1 MNLLKTAATISG
13 LTLLSRIT
21 GLARETLTA
30 AYFGAGS
37 QTDAFFVAFRLP
49 NLLRRLFA
57 EGAFSQAFV
66 PVLGQIKAQKGESAA
81 LLLARHAALVLTAA
95 LALISVLAIVGAPI
109 LVWLMSGGFSGDTA
123 TFDLTVMLTRW
134 MFPYILMISLVALA
148 SGVLNTWSE
157 FKAPAFAPVLL
168 NVSFIGCAILLSPYL
183 SQPIWALA
191 IAVILGG
198 IAQLVLM
205 MVALKKTVSS
215 SKSIDASAALTR
227 NNDPIS
233 SDDTDIASWRAQ
245 RSNPWSL
252 RAAWNDEHVRR
263 VLRLMVPATLAV
275 SVAQVSLIINTHI
288 AARLQ
293 SGSVSWLSY
302 ADRLMEFPTALL
314 GVALGTV
321 LLPSLTKANS
331 EQNMV
336 RVNQLIDWG
345 LRLVI
350 LLAIP
355 AAVGLAVLA
364 IPLAAV
370 LFHYGRFDHQDLL
383 MTAQAMTGYSVGLV
397 GLIAIKVLAPG
408 FYAQQNIKTPVK
420 IALFTLVLTQ
430 LLNLALVPV
439 FAHAGLALATS
450 LAACAN
456 ALLLYRGLR
465 RRNVYTPTA
474 GWGSFTLKIILS
486 SLMMGLAIGVIALE
500 LDWSGLRHAPVL
512 RIVWLTALLLVA
524 AVVYFAVLRA
534 LGVRWVAF
542 LKKDVP

>member
-21 GLARETLTA
+21 GLIRETLTA

-66 PVLGQIKAQKGESAA
+66 PVLGKTRTEQGDEAA
-81 LLLARHAALVLTAA
+81 LLLARRCALLMAAILALVC
-95 LALISVLAIVGAPI
+95 LIAIIGAPV
-109 LVWLMSGGFSGDTA
+109 LVWMMSGGFGGDQQ
-123 TFDLTVMLTRW
+123 TFDLSVMLTRW

-148 SGVLNTWSE
+148 SGVLNTWSH

-168 NVSFIGCAILLSPYL
+168 NLSFIGAAILLTPYL
-183 SQPIWALA
+183 EEPIWALA

-198 IAQLVLM
+198 LAQLGLM
-205 MVALKKTVSS
+205 AIALQKILRPPKQNAGHGSL
-215 SKSIDASAALTR
+215 KSAWR
-227 NNDPIS
+227 DP
-233 SDDTDIASWRAQ
+233 A
-245 RSNPWSL
+245 
-252 RAAWNDEHVRR
+252 VRR
-263 VLRLMVPATLAV
+263 ILTLMVPATLAV
-275 SVAQVSLIINTHI
+275 SVAQISLIINTHI

-293 SGSVSWLSY
+293 AGSVSWLSF

-331 EQNMV
+331 E
-336 RVNQLIDWG
+336 RNQAEINRLMDWG
-345 LRLVI
+345 LRLVVI
-350 LLAIP
+350 LSVP

-364 IPLAAV
+364 VPLTAV
-370 LFHYGRFDHQDLL
+370 LFHYGQFDHQDLI
-383 MTAQAMTGYSVGLV
+383 MTAQAMVGYAFGLV

-408 FYAQQNIKTPVK
+408 FYAQQDIKTPVK
-420 IALFTLVLTQ
+420 IALLALAFTQ
-430 LLNLALVPV
+430 LLNIVLVPI

-456 ALLLYRGLR
+456 AGLLLWGLR
-465 RRNVYTPTA
+465 RKSIFTPSV
-474 GWGSFTLKIILS
+474 GWWGLILK
-486 SLMMGLAIGVIALE
+486 SLISAACMGLVIGIIALE
-500 LDWSGLRHAPVL
+500 LDWSGLARAPLL
-512 RIVWLTALLLVA
+512 RIFWLAVILVVA
-524 AVVYFAVLRA
+524 AIVYFSLLRIF
-534 LGVRWVAF
+534 GIRWMQL
-542 LKKDVP
+542 LKKG

>member
-66 PVLGQIKAQKGESAA
+66 PVLGQIKAQQGDGPA
-81 LLLARHAALVLTAA
+81 LRLARHAALVMAAA
-95 LALISVLAIVGAPI
+95 LALVCLVAIIGAPI
-109 LVWLMSGGFSGDTA
+109 LVWLMSGGFAGDQA
-123 TFDLTVMLTRW
+123 TFDLTVLLTRW

-148 SGVLNTWSE
+148 SGLLNTWSE
-157 FKAPAFAPVLL
+157 FKAAAFAPVLL
-168 NVSFIGCAILLSPYL
+168 NLSFIGCAVLLSPHL
-183 SQPIWALA
+183 AQPIWALA
-191 IAVILGG
+191 IAVVLGG
-198 IAQLVLM
+198 IAQLTLM
-205 MVALKKTVSS
+205 AWAIRRTLRKAQAMSTSG
-215 SKSIDASAALTR
+215 TT
-227 NNDPIS
+227 NNN
-233 SDDTDIASWRAQ
+233 SDTNPVKGTT
-245 RSNPWSL
+245 SNPGSTTDNDDWSL
-252 RAAWNDEHVRR
+252 KAAWRDPNVRR
-263 VLRLMVPATLAV
+263 VLTLMVPATLAV
-275 SVAQVSLIINTHI
+275 SVAQVSLIINTNI
-288 AARLQ
+288 AARLE

-321 LLPSLTKANS
+321 LLPSLSKANG
-331 EQNMV
+331 EKNME
-336 RVNQLIDWG
+336 RVNALIDWG
-345 LRLVI
+345 LRLVA

-364 IPLAAV
+364 IPLAAA
-370 LFHYGRFDHQDLL
+370 LFHYGKFDHQDLL
-383 MTAQAMTGYSVGLV
+383 MTSQAMVAYSVGLV

-420 IALFTLVLTQ
+420 IAIFTLVLTQ
-430 LLNLALVPV
+430 LLNLVFVPM

-456 ALLLYRGLR
+456 ATLLYLGLR
-465 RRNVYTPTA
+465 KRGIYTPGG
-474 GWGSFTLKIILS
+474 GWFGFLVKIKVS
-486 SLMMGLAIGVIALE
+486 AVVMGAAIAVIALE
-500 LDWSGLRHAPVL
+500 LDWAALAHTPLVRIIWLGIILVIAAGVYFSCL
-512 RIVWLTALLLVA
+512 RI
-524 AVVYFAVLRA
+524 
-534 LGVRWVAF
+534 LGVRWTMF
-542 LKKDVP
+542 LKKDLS

>member
-66 PVLGQIKAQKGESAA
+66 PVLGQMKAQQGETAA
-81 LLLARHAALVLTAA
+81 LRLARHAALVMTAV
-95 LALISVLAIVGAPI
+95 LALICLVAIIGAPI
-109 LVWLMSGGFSGDTA
+109 LVWLMSGGFSGDKA
-123 TFDLTVMLTRW
+123 TFELTVLMTQW

-168 NVSFIGCAILLSPYL
+168 NLSFIGCAIFLSPML
-183 SQPIWALA
+183 AQPIWALA

-198 IAQLVLM
+198 LAQLGLM
-205 MVALKKTVSS
+205 VWALIRTTKSSIKTAPTNTEHGRHDNW
-215 SKSIDASAALTR
+215 SI
-227 NNDPIS
+227 
-233 SDDTDIASWRAQ
+233 
-245 RSNPWSL
+245 
-252 RAAWNDEHVRR
+252 RAAWRDPNVRR
-263 VLRLMVPATLAV
+263 VITLMVPATLAV

-288 AARLQ
+288 AARLE
-293 SGSVSWLSY
+293 SGSVSWLSF

-331 EQNMV
+331 ESNTAQ
-336 RVNQLIDWG
+336 VNQLIDWG
-345 LRLVI
+345 LRLVA

-355 AAVGLAVLA
+355 SAIGLAILA
-364 IPLAAV
+364 VPLAAV
-370 LFHYGRFDHQDLL
+370 LFHYGKFDHQDLV
-383 MTAQAMTGYSVGLV
+383 MTAQAMASYSVGLI

-420 IALFTLVLTQ
+420 IALVTLLLTQ
-430 LLNLALVPV
+430 LFNIVFVPM

-450 LAACAN
+450 VAALIN
-456 ALLLYRGLR
+456 AALLYRGLR
-465 RRNVYTPTA
+465 KRGVYTPA
-474 GWGSFTLKIILS
+474 PGWMAFLIKVLIAAV
-486 SLMMGLAIGVIALE
+486 LMAVVIGMVALE
-500 LDWSGLRHAPVL
+500 LDWSGLRDQPIV
-512 RIVWLTALLLVA
+512 RIVWLGLILLIAAAIYFGSLRLMGVKLKALMKKEVA
-524 AVVYFAVLRA
+524 
-534 LGVRWVAF
+534 
-542 LKKDVP
+542 

>member
-66 PVLGQIKAQKGESAA
+66 PVLGQIKSQEGEAAA
-81 LLLARHAALVLTAA
+81 LRLARHCALIMAATLALVCLAA
-95 LALISVLAIVGAPI
+95 IIGAPI
-109 LVWLMSGGFSGDTA
+109 LVWLMSGGFAGDAT
-123 TFDLTVMLTRW
+123 TFDLSVMLTRW

-168 NVSFIGCAILLSPYL
+168 NLSFIGCAILISPL
-183 SQPIWALA
+183 LAEPIWALA
-191 IAVILGG
+191 LAVVLGG
-198 IAQLVLM
+198 IAQLSLM
-205 MVALKKTVSS
+205 AIALRSS
-215 SKSIDASAALTR
+215 VRGPSPQDHQDSRFPRDSH
-227 NNDPIS
+227 ND
-233 SDDTDIASWRAQ
+233 
-245 RSNPWSL
+245 WSL
-252 RAAWNDEHVRR
+252 RSAWRDANVRR
-263 VLRLMVPATLAV
+263 ILTLMLPATLAV
-275 SVAQVSLIINTHI
+275 SVAQISLIINTHI
-288 AARLQ
+288 AARLEA
-293 SGSVSWLSY
+293 GSVSWLSF

-331 EQNMV
+331 EHNQA
-336 RVNQLIDWG
+336 RVSQLIDWG
-345 LRLVI
+345 LRLVAM
-350 LLAIP
+350 LAIP

-364 IPLAAV
+364 IPLAAA
-370 LFHYGRFDHQDLL
+370 LFHYGQFDHQDLS
-383 MTAQAMTGYSVGLV
+383 MTAQAMIGYAAGLV

-408 FYAQQNIKTPVK
+408 FYAQQDIKTPVK

-430 LLNLALVPV
+430 ALNMLFVPL

-456 ALLLYRGLR
+456 AFLLFYGLR
-465 RRNVYTPTA
+465 KRMIYTPAA
-474 GWGSFTLKIILS
+474 GWLGFLIKI
-486 SLMMGLAIGVIALE
+486 LMSALLMGAVIGAIALE
-500 LDWSGLRHAPVL
+500 LDWSGLGAKPVL
-512 RIVWLTALLLVA
+512 RIIWLAVIVLTAVM
-524 AVVYFAVLRA
+524 VYFSCLRI
-534 LGVRWVAF
+534 LGVRWMQF
-542 LKKDVP
+542 LKKDAA

>member
-66 PVLGQIKAQKGESAA
+66 PVLGQIKAQQGDGPA
-81 LLLARHAALVLTAA
+81 LRLARHAALVMAAA
-95 LALISVLAIVGAPI
+95 LALVCLVAIIGAPI
-109 LVWLMSGGFSGDTA
+109 LVWLMSGGFAGDQT
-123 TFDLTVMLTRW
+123 TFDLTVLLTRW

-148 SGVLNTWSE
+148 SGLLNTWSE

-168 NVSFIGCAILLSPYL
+168 NLSFIGCAVLLSPHL
-183 SQPIWALA
+183 TQPIWALA
-191 IAVILGG
+191 IAVVLGG
-198 IAQLVLM
+198 IAQLALM
-205 MVALKKTVSS
+205 AWAIRRTLRK
-215 SKSIDASAALTR
+215 
-227 NNDPIS
+227 
-233 SDDTDIASWRAQ
+233 AQ
-245 RSNPWSL
+245 GTSNPNPTPSNDDWSL
-252 RAAWNDEHVRR
+252 KAAWRDPNVRR
-263 VLRLMVPATLAV
+263 VLTLMVPATLAV

-288 AARLQ
+288 AARLE

-321 LLPSLTKANS
+321 LLPSLSKANG
-331 EQNMV
+331 EKNME
-336 RVNQLIDWG
+336 RVNALIDWG
-345 LRLVI
+345 LRLVA

-364 IPLAAV
+364 IPLAAA
-370 LFHYGRFDHQDLL
+370 LFHYGKFDHQDLL
-383 MTAQAMTGYSVGLV
+383 MTSQAMIAYSVGLV

-420 IALFTLVLTQ
+420 IAIFTLVLTQ
-430 LLNLALVPV
+430 LLNLMFVPM

-456 ALLLYRGLR
+456 ATLLYLGLR
-465 RRNVYTPTA
+465 KRGIYTPGT
-474 GWGSFTLKIILS
+474 GWFGFLVKIKVS
-486 SLMMGLAIGVIALE
+486 AVVMGAAIAVIALE
-500 LDWSGLRHAPVL
+500 LDWAALANTPLVRIFWLGIILVIAAGVYFSCLRVLGLR
-512 RIVWLTALLLVA
+512 WTM
-524 AVVYFAVLRA
+524 
-534 LGVRWVAF
+534 F
-542 LKKDVP
+542 LKKDLS

>member
-1 MNLLKTAATISG
+1 
-13 LTLLSRIT
+13 
-21 GLARETLTA
+21 
-30 AYFGAGS
+30 
-37 QTDAFFVAFRLP
+37 
-49 NLLRRLFA
+49 
-57 EGAFSQAFV
+57 
-66 PVLGQIKAQKGESAA
+66 
-81 LLLARHAALVLTAA
+81 
-95 LALISVLAIVGAPI
+95 VLAIVGAPI

-474 GWGSFTLKIILS
+474 GWGSFMLKIILS

-542 LKKDVP
+542 LKKDVS